1 MHNQSM
7 MNESLSPMPQP
18 YVIAIS
24 GFVGSGKSTVSS
36 ALAKSLGDA
45 PVLMIDHYEHYVEW
59 PPDMM
64 QWVKDGADP
73 SQIRVP
79 KLKDDLLALLN
90 GQTITDPFD
99 DKIIKPSN
107 YIILEEPSGRER
119 QEIREY
125 IDLVIFIDVPQ
136 DVCVIRM
143 IERALNMELWKSKGT
158 LESETSENLVQ
169 QLDAVAL
176 WTTQYQRARSMYMQV
191 SQLVKAKADIIVNGM
206 NKIDEITSDI
216 LRTIKEK
223 QGVP

>member
-1 MHNQSM
+1 MHNQST
-7 MNESLSPMPQP
+7 MNESLFPMSQR

-36 ALAKSLGDA
+36 ALAKTLGDA
-45 PVLMIDHYEHYVEW
+45 PILMIDHYEHYVEW
-59 PPDMM
+59 PQDMR

-79 KLKDDLLALLN
+79 KLKDDLLSLLN

-99 DKIIKPSN
+99 GTILKPSN

-143 IERALNMELWKSKGT
+143 IERALNMELWKSRGT
-158 LESETSENLVQ
+158 FESETSENHVQ

-191 SQLVKAKADIIVNGM
+191 SQLVMAKADIIVNGM
-206 NKIDEITSDI
+206 NPMDEITSDI